1 MNSGKYILVNGA
13 FVLADEYRISLQE
26 SEAFLFSEKIR
37 AVRTSFPFFT
47 ETLELIKHKLD
58 IFNRSFPE
66 FTDREGAGLKRQLER
81 TLTKNKFFLGAAF
94 VITFRYLE
102 DKVQYSIQAA
112 KLDYADYELNEKGL
126 FVGLSDAIRKPFSA
140 ISHLS
145 LGSEIYWDIAL
156 NSLDYEV
163 CDQPLIVNQNG
174 WVIEAPESN
183 IYLIK
188 GKKVRGA
195 ADTHGAF
202 VDITRLAMLDI
213 FRKLD
218 MVYTETEGITTD
230 DMYLAEEVLLV
241 NSVDGIRWVAGFE
254 GKRYFKH
261 AIRKMNELFNAGL
274 VH

>member
-1 MNSGKYILVNGA
+1 MNPGKYILVNGA
-13 FVLADEYRISLQE
+13 FVLTEEYRISVQE

-37 AVRTSFPFFT
+37 AVRTNFPFFS
-47 ETLELIKHKLD
+47 ETLELIKLKLE

-94 VITFRYLE
+94 IITFRYL
-102 DKVQYSIQAA
+102 DGKIQYSIQAE

-126 FVGLSDAIRKPFSA
+126 FVELFDTIRKPLSA

-145 LGSEIYWDIAL
+145 LGSEIYWDIAM
-156 NSLDYEV
+156 NNLDYEV
-163 CDQPLIVNQNG
+163 CDQPLIVNQKG
-174 WVIEAPESN
+174 WVVEAPESN

-195 ADTHGAF
+195 ADAHGAF
-202 VDITRLAMLDI
+202 VDITRSAMLDI

-218 MVYTETEGITTD
+218 MVYTETEGITTE
-230 DMYLAEEVLLV
+230 DMYVAEEVLLV

-261 AIRKMNELFNAGL
+261 AIRKMNALFNAGL